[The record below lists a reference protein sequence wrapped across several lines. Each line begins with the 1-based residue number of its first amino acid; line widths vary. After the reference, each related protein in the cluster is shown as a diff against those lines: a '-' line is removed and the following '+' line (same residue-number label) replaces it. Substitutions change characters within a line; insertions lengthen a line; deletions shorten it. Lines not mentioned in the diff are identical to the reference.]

1 MSRTKVF
8 LVRLFYMLFLG
19 RGYVMTYDV
28 AIIGAG
34 VIGSM
39 IARELS
45 QLNCSVCVIEK
56 QEDVATG
63 TSRANSGI
71 VHAGY
76 DAEPDSLKAKFNVQG
91 NAMMQKVAE
100 ELAVPYKNCGSIVV
114 AFGKE
119 DEKML
124 LMLKQRGE
132 ENGVTTTIINKQ
144 ELKELEPLISE
155 DITAALYAQTAGIV
169 CPFRL
174 TLAASENAI
183 SNGVKFYFDSK
194 VTAIERTGG
203 IYNITAG
210 AKEIKAKYLVNA
222 AGVFADEISNM
233 AEGEEFKIRPRK
245 GEYII
250 FDKDMSAY
258 ANTVIFRAPTKM
270 GKGVLFAP
278 TVYGNMLAGPTA
290 EDIDDKQDKAT
301 TSQGLD
307 YVLNGAKEYVPT
319 VDRRSAITVFAGL
332 RAVSP
337 THDFIIGRSMQ
348 AENFINVAGIESPGL
363 TAAPAIAVHIKELLV
378 SMGLKD
384 EKNPDATR
392 IRKPIEIFADAT
404 KQRQK
409 ELIEKDPRYANIVCR
424 CEYVTEAEIIES
436 IRRGA
441 RTVDGVK
448 FRVSAGMG
456 RCHGGFCMPRVMD
469 ILARELGCDYSEIT
483 KGGKGSKVLTGRT
496 KEEQQ

>member
-1 MSRTKVF
+1 
-8 LVRLFYMLFLG
+8 
-19 RGYVMTYDV
+19 MTYDV

-34 VIGSM
+34 VAGTM

-45 QLNCSVCVIEK
+45 MLSCSVCVIEK

-71 VHAGY
+71 VHGGY
-76 DAEPDSLKAKFNVQG
+76 DAKPGSLKAKFNVLG
-91 NAMMQKVAE
+91 NAMMKKTTK
-100 ELAVPYKNCGSIVV
+100 ELGVPYKNCGSIVV
-114 AFGKE
+114 AFGKD

-124 LMLKQRGE
+124 CELKQRGE
-132 ENGVTTTIINKQ
+132 ENGVKTKIINKQ
-144 ELKELEPLISE
+144 QLKELEPLIS
-155 DITAALYAQTAGIV
+155 DNITAALYAETAGIV

-183 SNGVKFYFDSK
+183 SNGAYFYFDSK
-194 VTAIERTGG
+194 VTAIERTDGVY
-203 IYNITAG
+203 IITAG
-210 AKEIKAKYLVNA
+210 EKEIKAKYVVNA
-222 AGVFADEISNM
+222 AGVYADEISKM
-233 AEGEEFKIRPRK
+233 AGGEEFKIRPRK

-250 FDKDMSAY
+250 FDKDMPAS
-258 ANTVIFRAPTKM
+258 ANTVIFRAPTEM

-301 TSQGLD
+301 TRQGLD
-307 YVLNGAKEYVPT
+307 YVLSGAKEYVPT
-319 VDRRSAITVFAGL
+319 VDRKSAITVFAGL

-337 THDFIIGRSMQ
+337 THDFIIGKSEKT
-348 AENFINVAGIESPGL
+348 ENFVNVAGIESPGL
-363 TAAPAIAVHIKELLV
+363 TAAPAIAMHIKELLV
-378 SMGLKD
+378 SMGLSD
-384 EKNPDATR
+384 EENPDTTR
-392 IRKPIEIFADAT
+392 IRRPIEVFADAT

-424 CEYVTEAEIIES
+424 CEHVTEAEIIES

-469 ILARELGCDYSEIT
+469 ILARELGKDYSEIT